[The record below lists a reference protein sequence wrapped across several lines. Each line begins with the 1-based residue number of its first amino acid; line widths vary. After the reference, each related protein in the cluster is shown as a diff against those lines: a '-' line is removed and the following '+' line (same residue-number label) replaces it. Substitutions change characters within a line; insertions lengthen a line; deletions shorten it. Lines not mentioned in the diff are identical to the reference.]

1 MLIVMSSMFRGY
13 EVETNL
19 QNYMRLYLQ
28 KPVMSFLIII
38 DYKRIKECGFKNLFH
53 N

>member
-28 KPVMSFLIII
+28 KPVIFSNNNRLQKK
-38 DYKRIKECGFKNLFH
+38 KRMWILKFIP
-53 N
+53 